1 MSFLKSIWRGPS
13 KHKKLAE
20 DFVLSKQEE
29 SNTNLEGVS
38 FDVKYL
44 GSTLVETPNGE
55 GSTAEAIKTVITMA
69 KASSKKLQRVSLT
82 VGLNGIRMVDIATD
96 EIHLDVSIY
105 RISYCSADATYD
117 HVFAFIATNS
127 NETMECHAFLC
138 PKRKVAQAVTMTIAQ
153 SFTMAYELW
162 QISQAKHD
170 LLPEKTDNSSSDT
183 QNEDDPI
190 KEKARSDGIPK
201 SRSHSL
207 LIDLSS
213 EVPSCTEPTNWV
225 CFEDD
230 EFENLN
236 SSFARLAASRS
247 STSTTPIS
255 RPLNPPPRS
264 ISLDPTTAS
273 SHSTKNP
280 WNEQHNSIDLFCS

>member
-1 MSFLKSIWRGPS
+1 MSFLKSIWRGSS
-13 KHKKLAE
+13 KHKKLSE
-20 DFVLSKQEE
+20 DFVLGKQEAE

-69 KASSKKLQRVSLT
+69 KASGKKLPRVSLT
-82 VGLNGIRMVDIATD
+82 VGLNGIRMVDNATD

-138 PKRKVAQAVTMTIAQ
+138 PKRKVAQAVTLTIAQ

-162 QISQAKHD
+162 QISQTKHD
-170 LLPEKTDNSSSDT
+170 SLPEKTDNNSDDR

-190 KEKARSDGIPK
+190 KEMVKIEAIPK

-213 EVPSCTEPTNWV
+213 EVPSCAEPANWV
-225 CFEDD
+225 CFEED

-247 STSTTPIS
+247 SSSNTPVST
-255 RPLNPPPRS
+255 PLNPPPRS
-264 ISLDPTTAS
+264 ISLDPSPS
-273 SHSTKNP
+273 SAGTKNP